1 MNVVDCSVLAKLVVV
16 EAHRKEVRAWFDEAH
31 RNAWHLTAPDIVF
44 YELGNV
50 LARAWPQ
57 TDPAALAAALDET
70 TALLDLRRPA
80 AEAVT
85 EMARRGLTF
94 YDASYVALARQSGAT
109 LVTSDDKMAKAA
121 RRAGVSVKT
130 F

>member
-16 EAHRKEVRAWFDEAH
+16 EAHREEVRAWFDEAH
-31 RNAWHLTAPDIVF
+31 RNAWHLVAPDIVF

-50 LARAWPQ
+50 LTRAWQ
-57 TDPAALAAALDET
+57 QKAPAALAAALDET
-70 TALLDLRRPA
+70 TALLDLRRPS

-85 EMARRGLTF
+85 EMTRRGLTF
-94 YDASYVALARQSGAT
+94 YDASYVALAKQGGAT
-109 LVTSDDKMAKAA
+109 LVTADAKMAKVA
-121 RRAGVSVKT
+121 RKAGVSVKT